1 VRRKKMPVIYTE
13 EWYKAMVTLANSQDD
28 ISKKVPQ
35 GEWRV
40 VVEVEGDGKS
50 PYVPQGTV
58 KHFMI
63 RFQDGKVAE
72 YREAPEKITEKGL
85 NYRITGPASAFEGVA
100 AGVEDPVEI
109 GLNGTMTIRGDMRFL
124 MQNADMV
131 NVIFEV
137 YSKSEVTEWDKGKP
151 PYQ

>member
-1 VRRKKMPVIYTE
+1 MPVIYSE
-13 EWYKAMVTLANSQDD
+13 EWYQAMVRLANSRDD

-40 VVEVEGDGKS
+40 VVEVVGDGKS
-50 PYVPQGTV
+50 PYVPEGTV
-58 KHFMI
+58 KHFLI
-63 RFQDGKVAE
+63 RFLDGKVAE

-85 NYRITGPASAFEGVA
+85 NYRITGPASVFEGVA
-100 AGVEDPVEI
+100 AGMVDPVEV
-109 GLNGTMTIRGDMRFL
+109 GLNGTMRIRGDMRFL

-137 YSKSEVTEWDKGKP
+137 YTQSDVTEWDRGTP
-151 PYQ
+151 PYA